1 MSYTVTVDNFPEF
14 IAKFATQVAT
24 QKSVSIDVY
33 DDVQLL
39 SMQQVMK
46 NYYTN
51 TDIVTMP
58 DTITSGQ
65 DFSNFVNQ
73 YA

>member
-1 MSYTVTVDNFPEF
+1 MSYTVTVENFPEF

-24 QKSVSIDVY
+24 QKRVEVDIY
-33 DDVQLL
+33 DDAQVL
-39 SMQQVMK
+39 SMQEVMK
-46 NYYTN
+46 NYYTD

-65 DFSNFVNQ
+65 DFSNFINQ